1 MAVNIED
8 IPISERPRERLI
20 HYGVESLGNDELLAI
35 LLRCGT
41 KDMSVK
47 ELSNY
52 ILKELSSIRDMKQ
65 MNYQK
70 LVGIKGIGPAKACQV
85 LAAIELGNRLSK
97 KYDCVQEIKI
107 ANAEEIYFYYKEL
120 LKDKKQECFY
130 CVYLDTKNKIIKDK
144 LLFMG
149 TINQS
154 LVHPREVFKEAYLCS
169 ASSIICIH
177 NHPAG
182 SSEPSDLDIIL
193 TKQLKEAGKLLGIPL
208 LDHIIIGNHQY
219 FSFIEAGMVN

>member
-65 MNYQK
+65 MNYEK
-70 LVGIKGIGPAKACQV
+70 LVKIKGIGPAKACQV

-130 CVYLDTKNKIIKDK
+130 CVYLDTRNKIIKDK

-149 TINQS
+149 TLNQS

-169 ASSIICIH
+169 ASSMICVH

-182 SSEPSDLDIIL
+182 SSEPSRLDIAL
-193 TKQLKEAGKLLGIPL
+193 TEQLGEAGKLLGIPL

-219 FSFIEAGMVN
+219 FSFMEAGMI

>member
-144 LLFMG
+144 LLFIG

-219 FSFIEAGMVN
+219 FSFMESGIAN

>member
-52 ILKELSSIRDMKQ
+52 ILKEVSNIRDMKQ

-70 LVGIKGIGPAKACQV
+70 LVSIKGIGPAKACQV

-219 FSFIEAGMVN
+219 FSFMESGIAN

>member
-1 MAVNIED
+1 MAVNID
-8 IPISERPRERLI
+8 HIPLSERPRERLI

-52 ILKELSSIRDMKQ
+52 ILKELSDIRDMKQ
-65 MNYQK
+65 MNYEK
-70 LVGIKGIGPAKACQV
+70 LVSIKGIGPAKACQV

-97 KYDCVQEIKI
+97 KYDCVKEIKI
-107 ANAEEIYFYYKEL
+107 ASAKEIYLYYKEL

-130 CVYLDTKNKIIKDK
+130 CIYLDTKNKIIKDK

-177 NHPAG
+177 NHPSG
-182 SSEPSDLDIIL
+182 SSEPSKLDHIL
-193 TKQLKEAGKLLGIPL
+193 TGQLSEVGKLLGVPL
-208 LDHIIIGNHQY
+208 LDHIIIGNYQY
-219 FSFIEAGMVN
+219 FSFAEQGMIS

>member
-1 MAVNIED
+1 MAVNID
-8 IPISERPRERLI
+8 NIPISERPRERLI

-47 ELSNY
+47 ELSHY
-52 ILKELSSIRDMKQ
+52 ILKELSNIHDMKE
-65 MNYQK
+65 MNYEK
-70 LVGIKGIGPAKACQV
+70 LVSIKGIGPAKACQV

-97 KYDCVQEIKI
+97 KYDCVKEIKI
-107 ANAEEIYFYYKEL
+107 AKAEEIYFYYREL

-130 CVYLDTKNKIIKDK
+130 CIYLDTKNKIIKDK

-149 TINQS
+149 TLNQS

-182 SSEPSDLDIIL
+182 SSEPSKLDIIL
-193 TKQLKEAGKLLGIPL
+193 TEQLGEVGKILGIPL
-208 LDHIIIGNHQY
+208 LDHIIVGKNQY
-219 FSFIEAGMVN
+219 FSFMEAGMV

>member
-8 IPISERPRERLI
+8 IPVSERPRERLI

-65 MNYQK
+65 MNYEK
-70 LVGIKGIGPAKACQV
+70 LVRIKGIGPAKACQV

-120 LKDKKQECFY
+120 LKDKKQEYFY
-130 CVYLDTKNKIIKDK
+130 CVYLDTRNKIIKDK

-149 TINQS
+149 TLNQS

-169 ASSIICIH
+169 ASSMICVH

-182 SSEPSDLDIIL
+182 SSEPSRLDITL
-193 TKQLKEAGKLLGIPL
+193 TEQLGEAGKLLGIPL
-208 LDHIIIGNHQY
+208 LDHIIIGNQQY
-219 FSFIEAGMVN
+219 FSFMEAGMI

>member
-41 KDMSVK
+41 RDMSVK

-70 LVGIKGIGPAKACQV
+70 LVKIKGIGPAKACQV
-85 LAAIELGNRLSK
+85 LAAVELGNRLSK

-107 ANAEEIYFYYKEL
+107 ACAEEIYFYYREL

-149 TINQS
+149 TLNQS

-169 ASSIICIH
+169 ASSMICVH

-182 SSEPSDLDIIL
+182 SSEPSKLDIAL
-193 TKQLKEAGKLLGIPL
+193 TEQLKAVGELLGVPL
-208 LDHIIIGNHQY
+208 LDHIIIGNGQY
-219 FSFIEAGMVN
+219 FSFVENGLVN

>member
-65 MNYQK
+65 MNYEK
-70 LVGIKGIGPAKACQV
+70 LVKIKGIGPAKACQV

-149 TINQS
+149 TLNQS

-169 ASSIICIH
+169 ASSMICIH

-182 SSEPSDLDIIL
+182 SSEPSKLDITL
-193 TKQLKEAGKLLGIPL
+193 TEQLGEAGKLLGIPL

-219 FSFIEAGMVN
+219 FSFVEAGMI